1 MHICMCNCYGYTHV
15 ILYQYIGLYYNF
27 HNTTTD
33 KVLYVAL
40 YSSVAVWSK
49 PGQNAGNALPI
60 SN

>member
-33 KVLYVAL
+33 KVC
-40 YSSVAVWSK
+40 SPVAVWSK